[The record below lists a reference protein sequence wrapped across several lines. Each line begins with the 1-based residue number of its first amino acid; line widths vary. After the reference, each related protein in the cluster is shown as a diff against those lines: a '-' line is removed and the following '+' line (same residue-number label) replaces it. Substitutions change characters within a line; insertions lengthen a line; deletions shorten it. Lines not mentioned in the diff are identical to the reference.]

1 MEFLE
6 RIEYREITKGMVV
19 IFTRL
24 PLEKSTNG
32 LSLYEILEEIIEMH
46 NVSLEASRYMSDDRA
61 NDSVYRF
68 YNYKLLEDEFISKTN
83 SLGIIPDANLDQRYN
98 YYKNFIIETKKNKE
112 MKDIETAKQFRHKYG
127 LPSPDSLKPYT

>member
-32 LSLYEILEEIIEMH
+32 LSLYEILEEIIE
-46 NVSLEASRYMSDDRA
+46 NVDYEQ
-61 NDSVYRF
+61 
-68 YNYKLLEDEFISKTN
+68 EE
-83 SLGIIPDANLDQRYN
+83 II
-98 YYKNFIIETKKNKE
+98 TKKHFLE
-112 MKDIETAKQFRHKYG
+112 
-127 LPSPDSLKPYT
+127 